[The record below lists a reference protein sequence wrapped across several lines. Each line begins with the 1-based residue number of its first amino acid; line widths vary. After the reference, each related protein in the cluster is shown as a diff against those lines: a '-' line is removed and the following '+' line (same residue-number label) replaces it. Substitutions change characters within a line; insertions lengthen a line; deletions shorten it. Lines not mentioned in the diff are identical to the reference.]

1 MTAPGTDRS
10 RSAARSRSALLR
22 AATELFSERGYDRTT
37 IREIGER
44 AGVDAALI
52 ARHFGSKA
60 LLYVE
65 VLRAEHGD
73 IAPVDLL
80 TEPRLREVAERTERR
95 GPVPVLRVAV
105 QPLSEA
111 GAQDATRAALQAR
124 LVAPLRDRFARE
136 GRDRPGLRADILV
149 AAVSGVLLA
158 RHSGAFDDLADASVD
173 EVVDVLMEMYG
184 ARAAGAA
191 SAGGLASGTTW
202 AGAGA
207 GPAGPDPSG
216 P

>member
-1 MTAPGTDRS
+1 MTGQDQGRTRG
-10 RSAARSRSALLR
+10 AARSRTALLR

-65 VLRAEHGD
+65 VLRAEHGPE
-73 IAPVDLL
+73 APVDLL
-80 TEPRLREVAERTERR
+80 TEPRLREVAERAERR
-95 GPVPVLRVAV
+95 GPVPLLRVAV
-105 QPLSEA
+105 QPLSEP
-111 GAQDATRAALQAR
+111 GAQDATREALHAR
-124 LVAPLRDRFARE
+124 LVAPLRARFTRE

-149 AAVSGVLLA
+149 ASIAGVLLA
-158 RHSGAFDDLADASVD
+158 RHSGAFDDLADATVD

-184 ARAAGAA
+184 RE
-191 SAGGLASGTTW
+191 
-202 AGAGA
+202 
-207 GPAGPDPSG
+207 
-216 P
+216 